1 MDGVYLNI
9 FVDTLVILAAA
20 VVGASLAERLK
31 FGSIVGYL
39 AAGLIIGPAFLDL
52 VRDVH
57 APQALAELGIVFLL
71 FTMGLELPIERLRH
85 LPRAMFVLGGTQ
97 VLVTIGVLAGIGM
110 ALGLG
115 IPSSVAIG
123 AALSL
128 SSTAIVLRLLADRRE
143 LHTRIGRGALG
154 VLMTQDLAVG
164 PLLVLIPALRGTP
177 LEMAEAV
184 GISVL
189 KAAAV
194 TMLILGIGR
203 IALRPL
209 MNAVAATNSSEI
221 FAALTLLI
229 VLAAGA
235 VTHMAGLSMA
245 FGALLA
251 GMLLA
256 NTAYRHQVAAEIEP
270 FRGLLL
276 GLFFMTVG
284 MLLDTELL
292 PRFGAEILLMLV
304 GLLVVKGIVIFLLCW
319 RLFLMP
325 AGSLRLALLLAQ
337 GGEFAF
343 VLFALSGRE
352 QLLDPVLQQELTMV
366 VVLSMLA
373 TPLLA
378 LAGQRLAPGIARRT
392 EVAEDSLPFMPEGLR
407 DHVIIAGF
415 GRIGAAVAGHMKQA
429 DIPWVAIDSN
439 PDSVNRARRSGLPVY
454 YGDAGR
460 IEVMEALGLAE
471 AKGMVVAINDAEK
484 AVQLVA
490 LVHYVLPEML
500 ILSRAFDDEHAE
512 ELRAAGANLTVPEP
526 SSIGDTMAQILL
538 QGMARRTAAEAAAGM
553 EGPASGDQPLNA
565 EK

>member
-1 MDGVYLNI
+1 MDGEYLGI
-9 FVDTLVILAAA
+9 FIDTLVILTAA

-31 FGSIVGYL
+31 LGPMVGYL

-52 VRDVH
+52 IRDVH

-71 FTMGLELPIERLRH
+71 FTVGLELPVERLRQ
-85 LPRAMFVLGGTQ
+85 LPRAMFLLGGLQ
-97 VLVTIGVLAGIGM
+97 VAVTAAALTGIGVLF
-110 ALGLG
+110 GLG
-115 IPSSVAIG
+115 VPASVALG

-128 SSTAIVLRLLADRRE
+128 SSTAIVLRLLAERRE
-143 LHTRIGRGALG
+143 LHSRLGRGALG
-154 VLMTQDLAVG
+154 ILMTQDLAVG

-184 GISVL
+184 GISVI
-189 KAAAV
+189 KAVAV

-209 MNAVAATNSSEI
+209 LNAVAASHSPEI
-221 FAALTLLI
+221 FAALTLLL

-235 VTHMAGLSMA
+235 VTQTAGLSMA

-284 MLLDTELL
+284 MLLDTDLL
-292 PRFGAEILLMLV
+292 PRHGPEILLMLTA
-304 GLLVVKGIVIFLLCW
+304 LLAVKGIIIFALAW
-319 RLFLMP
+319 RLFLPP
-325 AGSLRLALLLAQ
+325 AGSLRLGLLLAQ

-343 VLFALSGRE
+343 VLFALTGKE
-352 QLLDPVLQQELTMV
+352 GLLSPVLQQEMTIV
-366 VVLSMLA
+366 VVLSMMA

-378 LAGQRLAPGIARRT
+378 LAGQRLAPRIAHRT
-392 EVAEDSLPFMPEGLR
+392 EVTEDSVPRVPEGVLG
-407 DHVIIAGF
+407 HAIIAGY
-415 GRIGAAVAGHMKQA
+415 GRIGAAVAERMARAG
-429 DIPWVAIDSN
+429 ISWVAVDSDPN
-439 PDSVNRARRSGLPVY
+439 NVNRARRAGLPVY
-454 YGDAGR
+454 YGDAAR
-460 IEVMEALGLAE
+460 IEVMEALGLAD
-471 AKGMVVAINDAEK
+471 AKAMVIAINDAER

-500 ILSRAFDDEHAE
+500 ILSRAFDEEHAA

-526 SSIGDTMAQILL
+526 ASIGDTMAESLL
-538 QGMARRTAAEAAAGM
+538 TALAPRA
-553 EGPASGDQPLNA
+553 QPD
-565 EK
+565 EWFRSSP